1 MGPDAAICLRPIQA
15 APPEQLLSDDHSAVR
30 FLDVPELCAQPGIR
44 GVGRQV
50 VARCDMV
57 NDLLVVDRDVGSR

>member
-30 FLDVPELCAQPGIR
+30 FPDVPGISGQPVSVWLAPR
-44 GVGRQV
+44 PSPAV
-50 VARCDMV
+50 VWPRTF
-57 NDLLVVDRDVGSR
+57 LL